1 MSIRDSGARAA
12 EPGVWRR
19 RALLGGGVLV
29 ASASAIGAWRAVS
42 TGMVLQGDEAFR
54 AWDTWAT
61 LPAGEPLSLVAAAV
75 LASSPHNTQ
84 PWVFRVARDRIEV
97 LADGS
102 RALGAMDPF
111 AREMWH
117 GLGAA
122 IANIEV
128 AAPARAFVAQTV
140 LRPPGSEDRV
150 AARIQL
156 RPGPVALTP
165 LASAIDKRST
175 NRAAYAPARPVS
187 HAVQASLSAADDND
201 TRIVWLDA
209 AKPAGQRFAEAT
221 ISATEQIIADAEMSE
236 AGHHWF
242 RANPR
247 QVAIHRDGVSTP
259 TAGIPPWVATLS
271 PLVPPVDSKTAGEYW
286 LRSTRMHLASA
297 PLYGL
302 VVVRD
307 LYDRRTQ
314 LLAGARWQR
323 THLALTA
330 EGLAAHP
337 MNQLVEVVDRDKQ
350 LNRPSPTATL
360 LAELSGDALWRPT
373 FAFRTGYATR
383 IVPRSARRSLVAVV
397 APGRA
402 G

>member
-1 MSIRDSGARAA
+1 MNKQHGGGHAA

-54 AWDTWAT
+54 PWDTWAT
-61 LPAGEPLSLVAAAV
+61 MPAGEPLSLVAAAV
-75 LASSPHNTQ
+75 LAASPHNTQ
-84 PWVFRVARDRIEV
+84 PWAFRVARDSIEV
-97 LADGS
+97 LADVS

-122 IANIEV
+122 IANIEE
-128 AAPARAFVAQTV
+128 AAPARGFAAETV
-140 LRPPGSEDRV
+140 WRPPGSEERV
-150 AARIQL
+150 AARIRL
-156 RPGPVALTP
+156 RPAPVAVTQ
-165 LASAIDKRST
+165 LAAAIDRRST
-175 NRAAYAPARPVS
+175 NRAAYAPERPVS
-187 HAVQASLSAADDND
+187 AALQARLSAADDSD
-201 TRIVWLDA
+201 TRLVWLPA
-209 AKPAGQRFAEAT
+209 SAPAGQRFAQAT
-221 ISATEQIIADAEMSE
+221 LAATQQISADAAMSE

-242 RANPR
+242 RANPKE
-247 QVAIHRDGVSTP
+247 VARHRDGVSTP

-271 PLVPPVDSKTAGEYW
+271 PLVPPVDSQTAGEYW

-302 VVVRD
+302 IVVRE

-323 THLALTA
+323 THLALTS

-337 MNQLVEVVDRDKQ
+337 LNQLVEVVDRDKQ
-350 LNRPSPTATL
+350 LGRPSPTAAL
-360 LAELSGDALWRPT
+360 LAELAGGALWKPT

-383 IVPRSARRSLVAVV
+383 TVPRSARRPLVAVV
-397 APGRA
+397 AP
-402 G
+402 